1 MVADDKKNN
10 KDYMLRVR
18 MDKSVL
24 EKLDVL
30 CKKDNIKRSEITRL
44 LIEKEYEKL
53 KNKKRE

>member
-53 KNKKRE
+53 KNKKKE